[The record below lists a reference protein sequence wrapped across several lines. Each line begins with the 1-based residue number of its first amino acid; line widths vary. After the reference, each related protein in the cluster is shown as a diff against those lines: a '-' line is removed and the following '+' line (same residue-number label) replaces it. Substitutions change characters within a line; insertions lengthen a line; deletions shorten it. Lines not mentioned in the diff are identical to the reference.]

1 MELKQTNQQKQTKI
15 PSVHVYLNVTT
26 PVVGLMLN
34 EEQSMEYVCVAPTSG
49 SVTSNDGFPI
59 VVPAFITKYI
69 NQLNFFQ
76 QSNKLEHFYITFL
89 FIVECTYQ
97 INKTIIQQILRH

>member
-1 MELKQTNQQKQTKI
+1 MELKQTNQQKQKKI

-34 EEQSMEYVCVAPTSG
+34 EEQSMEYVFVAPTSG

-59 VVPAFITKYI
+59 VVPAFNYVI
-69 NQLNFFQ
+69 LFQ
-76 QSNKLEHFYITFL
+76 QSNKLVHLYKAYSLIAEF
-89 FIVECTYQ
+89 TYQ
-97 INKTIIQQILRH
+97 ISKI

>member
-26 PVVGLMLN
+26 PVVGLMLK
-34 EEQSMEYVCVAPTSG
+34 EEQSMEYICVAPTSG

-59 VVPAFITKYI
+59 VVPAFNYEIYQSTK
-69 NQLNFFQ
+69 FHF
-76 QSNKLEHFYITFL
+76 NKAIS
-89 FIVECTYQ
+89 
-97 INKTIIQQILRH
+97 